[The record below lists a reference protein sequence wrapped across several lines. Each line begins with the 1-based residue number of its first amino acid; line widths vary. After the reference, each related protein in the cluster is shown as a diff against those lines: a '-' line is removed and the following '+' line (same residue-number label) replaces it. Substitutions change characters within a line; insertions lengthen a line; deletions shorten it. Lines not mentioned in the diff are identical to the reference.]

1 VLSVY
6 TANRIKV
13 GSLPA
18 QSDFSGILGT
28 GSAAGIGFTVAIFI
42 AHLAFKDIQSQEI
55 AIIGIIFASLISGL
69 LSYAIFTFRRKSVN

>member
-55 AIIGIIFASLISGL
+55 AIIGIIFASLMSGIISTL
-69 LSYAIFTFRRKSVN
+69 ILKLRK